1 MDESDHL
8 GDQLSRNPP
17 ARPFLGSATI
27 LPVEL
32 RGITCRFGRKAV
44 LRGVDLEVRSGE
56 IVGLLGQNGAGK
68 TTLFSI
74 LVGLRQPDGGVRSFA
89 GREHEEIELEVRARL
104 AWLAH
109 SPQIYPLLSARENV
123 ELFVELAG
131 ELRPQDARD
140 PVATLER
147 LGLGE
152 VIDRPVGTF
161 SRGMAQRVA
170 LARALALAP
179 ELLVLDEP
187 FTALDRAG
195 RSLLAEL
202 LRAEAAAGRA
212 VLLSS
217 HDLDVVAQVVERAL
231 LLDGGVICGE
241 ARRQPGDDDEGFRRR
256 IVALG

>member
-1 MDESDHL
+1 MSPTL
-8 GDQLSRNPP
+8 TQAS
-17 ARPFLGSATI
+17 I

-32 RGITCRFGRKAV
+32 RGITRRFGRKAV
-44 LRGVDLEVRSGE
+44 LRGVDLEVQAGE

-74 LVGLRQPDGGVRSFA
+74 LVGLSQPDAGGRSFA
-89 GREHEEIELEVRARL
+89 GRLHQEVELEVRARL

-131 ELRPQDARD
+131 DARPRGAPK
-140 PVATLER
+140 PVAVLER

-152 VIDRPVGTF
+152 VVDRPVGSF

-170 LARALALAP
+170 LARALALKP
-179 ELLVLDEP
+179 ELLILDEP
-187 FTALDRAG
+187 FTALDRGG
-195 RSLLAEL
+195 RALLAEL
-202 LRAEAAAGRA
+202 LREEAAGGAA

-217 HDLDVVAQVVERAL
+217 HDLDVVAGVVDRAL
-231 LLDGGVICGE
+231 LLDGGVISGAAVRGPGE
-241 ARRQPGDDDEGFRRR
+241 DAEGFRRR
-256 IVALG
+256 ITALG

>member
-1 MDESDHL
+1 V
-8 GDQLSRNPP
+8 
-17 ARPFLGSATI
+17 SATI

-44 LRGVDLEVRSGE
+44 LRGVDLEVRAGE
-56 IVGLLGQNGAGK
+56 VVGLLGQNGAGK

-74 LVGLRQPDGGVRSFA
+74 LVGLRQPDDGVRRFG
-89 GREHEEIELEVRARL
+89 GREHVEVELEVRARL

-109 SPQIYPLLSARENV
+109 SPQVYPLLSARENV

-131 ELRPQDARD
+131 DARRGGARD
-140 PVATLER
+140 VVAMLER

-152 VIDRPVGTF
+152 VVDRPVGTF

-187 FTALDRAG
+187 FTALDRGG
-195 RSLLAEL
+195 RALLGEL
-202 LRAEAAAGRA
+202 IRAEARAGGA

-217 HDLDVVAQVVERAL
+217 HDLDVVANVVDRAVV
-231 LLDGGVICGE
+231 LDGGVICGE
-241 ARRQPGDDDEGFRRR
+241 ARRDSDDDDAFRRR

>member
-1 MDESDHL
+1 V
-8 GDQLSRNPP
+8 
-17 ARPFLGSATI
+17 SATI

-44 LRGVDLEVRSGE
+44 LRGVDLEVGSGE

-74 LVGLRQPDGGVRSFA
+74 LVGLRQPDDGVRRFA
-89 GREHEEIELEVRARL
+89 GREHVEVDLEIRARL

-123 ELFVELAG
+123 ELFLELAG
-131 ELRPQDARD
+131 DLRPTGARD
-140 PVATLER
+140 PVATLEQ

-170 LARALALAP
+170 LARALALGP
-179 ELLVLDEP
+179 ELLILDEP

-195 RSLLAEL
+195 RALLAEL
-202 LRAEAAAGRA
+202 LRAEARAGSA

-217 HDLDVVAQVVERAL
+217 HDLDVVAQVVDRAL
-231 LLDGGVICGE
+231 LLDGGVIRGE
-241 ARRQPGDDDEGFRRR
+241 ATRQAADEDEAFRRR
-256 IVALG
+256 IVELG

>member
-1 MDESDHL
+1 MATLTALVST
-8 GDQLSRNPP
+8 
-17 ARPFLGSATI
+17 TI

-56 IVGLLGQNGAGK
+56 VVGLLGQNGAGK

-74 LVGLRQPDGGVRSFA
+74 LVGLRQPDDGARRFA
-89 GREHEEIELEVRARL
+89 GRDHVDIQLEVRARL

-131 ELRPQDARD
+131 DLRPTNARS
-140 PVATLER
+140 PIAMLER
-147 LGLGE
+147 LGLAD

-179 ELLVLDEP
+179 ELLILDEP

-195 RSLLAEL
+195 RALLVEL
-202 LRAEAAAGRA
+202 IRAEAKAGSA

-217 HDLDVVAQVVERAL
+217 HDLDVVAQAVDRAL
-231 LLDGGVICGE
+231 LLDGGVIRGE
-241 ARRQPGDDDEGFRRR
+241 ARRQAGDDDEAFRRR

>member
-1 MDESDHL
+1 
-8 GDQLSRNPP
+8 LSTAP
-17 ARPFLGSATI
+17 AKSSI

-32 RGITCRFGRKAV
+32 RGINCRFGRKAV
-44 LRGVDLEVRSGE
+44 LRGVELEVGAGE

-74 LVGLRQPDGGVRSFA
+74 LVGLMQPDAGSRWFA
-89 GREHEEIELEVRARL
+89 GEEHREVELEVRARL

-123 ELFVELAG
+123 ELFVDLAG
-131 ELRPQDARD
+131 DARPSD
-140 PVATLER
+140 APSPVSVLER

-170 LARALALAP
+170 LARALALKP
-179 ELLVLDEP
+179 ELLILDEP
-187 FTALDRAG
+187 FTALDRGG
-195 RSLLAEL
+195 RALLGEL
-202 LRAEAAAGRA
+202 LRAEAAGGAA

-217 HDLDVVAQVVERAL
+217 HDLDVVAGVVDRAVL
-231 LLDGGVICGE
+231 LEDGVISGT
-241 ARRQPGDDDEGFRRR
+241 AVRAVDDDDDGFRRR
-256 IVALG
+256 LVALG

>member
-1 MDESDHL
+1 M
-8 GDQLSRNPP
+8 
-17 ARPFLGSATI
+17 SATI

-56 IVGLLGQNGAGK
+56 VLGLLGQNGAGK

-89 GREHEEIELEVRARL
+89 GRERDEVDLEIRARL

-123 ELFVELAG
+123 ELFVDLAG
-131 ELRPQDARD
+131 ELRPHHARD
-140 PVATLER
+140 PGATLEQ

-179 ELLVLDEP
+179 ELLILDEP

-195 RSLLAEL
+195 RALLAEL
-202 LRAEAAAGRA
+202 LRAEAKAGNA

-217 HDLDVVAQVVERAL
+217 HELDVVASVVDRAL
-231 LLDGGVICGE
+231 LLDGGVIRGE
-241 ARRQPGDDDEGFRRR
+241 ARREAGDDDESFRRR
-256 IVALG
+256 IVGLG